1 MFKRNLNLFAHFFIR
16 HFLNMRLNFYLLK
29 RFRKVHRDGVL
40 YHLDL
45 QKLIDMHIYL
55 DSWEPWNIE
64 VLKRILSSGDIV
76 IEAGANIGAH
86 SLIMGN
92 LIGPN
97 GRLYAFEPTNYAFE
111 KLDYLIKLN
120 SLGSVITPERT
131 VLSNHSGE
139 LPITSMVSEF
149 MLFSTSDGVG
159 EDISSSQVTSI
170 DNYVLLNNIC
180 SLKLIKIDVDGYDF
194 KVLSGALNSIANFR
208 PIIMIE
214 LADFTLKRQ
223 GDSINDIINFLHSQ
237 NYVGYYL
244 SSPFGKNIWAN
255 KINNSEEVLIHSGAT
270 SHVDSLFLPVENQGF
285 FYHCIFEDS

>member
-16 HFLNMRLNFYLLK
+16 QFLKMRLNFYLLK
-29 RFRKVHRDGVL
+29 RFRKVSRDGVL

-111 KLDYLIKLN
+111 KLDYHIKLN

-149 MLFSTSDGVG
+149 VLFSTGDGVG

-194 KVLSGALNSIANFR
+194 KVLSGALNFDCQLSANH
-208 PIIMIE
+208 
-214 LADFTLKRQ
+214 
-223 GDSINDIINFLHSQ
+223 NDR
-237 NYVGYYL
+237 
-244 SSPFGKNIWAN
+244 A
-255 KINNSEEVLIHSGAT
+255 
-270 SHVDSLFLPVENQGF
+270 
-285 FYHCIFEDS
+285 C